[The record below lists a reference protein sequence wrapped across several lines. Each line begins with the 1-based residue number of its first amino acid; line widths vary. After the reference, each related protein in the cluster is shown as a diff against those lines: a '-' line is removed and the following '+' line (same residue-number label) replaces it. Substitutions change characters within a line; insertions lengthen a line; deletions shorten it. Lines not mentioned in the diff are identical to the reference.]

1 MKQMKHWQDPVS
13 ALLGAWLIV
22 SPWIVGFADSTLVV
36 ANFLVVGALLVAAGV
51 GAILVP
57 KAWEEW
63 VEVALGVWLIASPW
77 LLGFADQP
85 APMQNALF
93 SGLAVTVLALWVLGT
108 DDEYG
113 GWLHRLVGPVE
124 GR

>member
-1 MKQMKHWQDPVS
+1 MKQMKHWQDPVN

-22 SPWIVGFADSTLVV
+22 SPWVIGVADSPLVV
-36 ANFLVVGALLVAAGV
+36 ANFLVVGVLLVATAV

-77 LLGFADQP
+77 LLGFAGQQ
-85 APMQNALF
+85 AALQNALF
-93 SGLAVTVLALWVLGT
+93 SGLVVTILALWVLGT

-113 GWLHRLVGPVE
+113 GWLHRLVG
-124 GR
+124 

>member
-1 MKQMKHWQDPVS
+1 MKQMKHWQDPVN
-13 ALLGAWLIV
+13 ALLGAWLIL
-22 SPWIVGFADSTLVV
+22 SPWAVGFTDNTFAM
-36 ANFLVVGALLVAAGV
+36 ANAVVVGVLLIAAAV

-77 LLGFADQP
+77 LLGFTGVP
-85 APMQNALF
+85 AALQNALF
-93 SGLAVTVLALWVLGT
+93 SGIAVTVLALWVLGT

-113 GWLHRLVGPVE
+113 GWLHRLVG
-124 GR
+124 